1 MRRLLTLTLVAAA
14 SLGGAVLDPLP
25 ALAQSQDRFIIIYG
39 NDRCPTSQG
48 QEIVICVHKPETERY
63 RIPQELREGEIS
75 PRNTSWAARAQSVEY
90 VGKSGTGS
98 CTATGAGAW
107 AGCLQKMINQAH
119 AEQKAEK
126 KAETGVP

>member
-1 MRRLLTLTLVAAA
+1 MRRLLTLTLFTAA
-14 SLGGAVLDPLP
+14 SAGTGTLAPPP

-48 QEIVICVHKPETERY
+48 QEIVVCVRKPETERY

-75 PRNTSWAARAQSVEY
+75 PRNMSWASRAQSVEY
-90 VGKSGTGS
+90 AGRSGSGS
-98 CTATGAGAW
+98 CSASGSNAW
-107 AGCLQKMINQAH
+107 AGCLQKMINEAR
-119 AEQKAEK
+119 AEHKAEK

>member
-1 MRRLLTLTLVAAA
+1 MRRLLTITLLAAA
-14 SLGGAVLDPLP
+14 SLGGIAIAPQP

-48 QEIVICVHKPETERY
+48 QEIVVCVRKPETERY

-75 PRNTSWAARAQSVEY
+75 PHNMSWAARAKSVEY
-90 VGKSGTGS
+90 VGRSGSGS
-98 CTATGAGAW
+98 CSADGSNAW
-107 AGCLQKMINQAH
+107 AGCLQKMINEA
-119 AEQKAEK
+119 KAEHNAQK